1 MARPSTVKYRQ
12 DRDAWVTTIRGKYV
26 TLARGKRNRRQAMD
40 EFHRLKA
47 SEGKPRLP
55 APASVSVGEHEI
67 VLIIG
72 GSWTL

>member
-1 MARPSTVKYRQ
+1 
-12 DRDAWVTTIRGKYV
+12 
-26 TLARGKRNRRQAMD
+26 MD

-47 SEGKPRLP
+47 SEGKPGLP

-72 GSWTL
+72 GSCEL